1 MPEEIQ
7 ARRSKVASLWVI
19 VKDPR
24 DKDEQ
29 AKDGLRN
36 QVAQRLRDQD
46 DSENRSRYCKEYSQR
61 VYNINGSIRCR

>member
-7 ARRSKVASLWVI
+7 ALRSKVASLWVI

-36 QVAQRLRDQD
+36 QVAQR
-46 DSENRSRYCKEYSQR
+46 
-61 VYNINGSIRCR
+61 I